1 MPRHTSTASFLKSRN
16 TTPLASAMENKLLG
30 YAVLATASGV
40 AVLALSQSSEA
51 KVIYTATHQKMP
63 INSTFSLDVNGD
75 GIPDF
80 TFFAGTE
87 LGGARRE
94 TYTFNS
100 DASLSAEGATNSNQ
114 VLGIGEGVSALAA
127 GVKIGATGN
136 FATSHFFM
144 GLVSATDS
152 GPARYYG
159 PWAPA
164 GGNVKNHYVGLKFVI
179 DGEIHYG
186 WARFNVQIRQP
197 LKGNPQAYLTGYA
210 YETVPNGPILAGKT
224 SGAEDAEAQ
233 PAGLGKLA
241 LGTAVAGH

>member
-1 MPRHTSTASFLKSRN
+1 MPERPSTASALKSRN
-16 TTPLASAMENKLLG
+16 TTPLTSAMENKLWG

-51 KVIYTATHQKMP
+51 KIVYTATHQKMP
-63 INSTFSLDVNGD
+63 INVSFSLDVNGD

-80 TFFAGTE
+80 AFFAGTD

-100 DASLSAEGATNSNQ
+100 DATLTVSGAIKSNQ
-114 VLGIGEGVSALAA
+114 VLGIGAGVSALAA
-127 GVKIGATGN
+127 GVRIGASGN
-136 FATSHFFM
+136 FAPSHFFM

-159 PWAPA
+159 PWAPE
-164 GGNVKNHYVGLKFVI
+164 GGNVKNHYVGLKFTI

-186 WARFNVQIRQP
+186 WARFNVQVRQP
-197 LKGNPQAYLTGYA
+197 LKGNLQAVLTGYA

-224 SGAEDAEAQ
+224 SGAEDAAGQ
-233 PAGLGKLA
+233 PTGLGKLA
-241 LGTAVAGH
+241 LGAISASR